1 MLAIVEIYEMLC
13 RNSQNL
19 EVELEGGWKSARML
33 DWWYNICYKSM
44 IFRRRAGNIGKI
56 RQKAIFSMEAIPAAD
71 SKYYHDLF

>member
-1 MLAIVEIYEMLC
+1 MTEKA
-13 RNSQNL
+13 L
-19 EVELEGGWKSARML
+19 ECLIDDITSVTR
-33 DWWYNICYKSM
+33 KSM